1 MSGKNLKF
9 MILIS
14 YDIEDDRLRLKIS
27 KRLHFYGLHRIQ
39 YSVFM
44 GTLANKDVPKLKT
57 DLMAFSQQ
65 KAWAPQDTILIL
77 PVHDRMKNAIEILGQ
92 TPPTWPEIA
101 GELHTLML

>member
-1 MSGKNLKF
+1 

-44 GTLANKDVPKLKT
+44 GTLASKDVPKLKT

-65 KAWAPQDTILIL
+65 KTWAPQDTILIL
-77 PVHDRMKNAIEILGQ
+77 PDTTA
-92 TPPTWPEIA
+92 
-101 GELHTLML
+101 